1 MFISKILP
9 ASPSQWSPRALPIPR
24 EQHVFTIDRSFN
36 YPDGPVLGFKDGSLI
51 KGSPYTVYLIDSGK
65 KRGFTSAA
73 AFLGLGYSF
82 LQVRSVPDGELDLH
96 EQGSLF

>member
-1 MFISKILP
+1 MIENYTKRPIRTP
-9 ASPSQWSPRALPIPR
+9 AVFFSWTNSFDD
-24 EQHVFTIDRSFN
+24 VFTIDRSFN